1 MDLKKKINLMNKKIV
16 ELTNQNIFLQKR
28 NEEVELIY
36 EKKWE
41 ENKID
46 YDNFYNLI
54 YNEKKNAFCQKCQT
68 IREQYKNEI
77 SSLELQYSN
86 NISLFSNNYTLFKSE
101 IHVKLKKIMN
111 DFIEK
116 EKKMLKQ
123 LEEIKYQKQIFEQK
137 KNEELLEKNKIIEKL
152 SKNYQSQP
160 DNSKENTK
168 NMKNIT
174 DENSLLKQ
182 QIKQM
187 TNLKAQVNIDLQKE
201 INQLHSEI
209 DKYKELYTLN
219 KNNNEILSKQFDS
232 LKQKHSKNEEKIK
245 NISQIEQNLKN
256 DLSNK
261 EKYYT
266 YIIKTNE
273 QKHQAQIE
281 KFKKENDQLK
291 TKYLKYQIDCETEIK
306 SLQQEV
312 ENQKNLIEKYLK
324 QINVLKQKNENI
336 NEEKLEKIEN
346 QSKQDNNNDK
356 FEKEKMIL
364 QSKHREEINHLNF
377 ANLLQV
383 NEIKIK
389 YEQTI
394 SDLKIENSYLKS
406 EIETNK
412 DRITKLLHE
421 KSLQYRKLS
430 INSSKMKINK
440 EKILSQIEKDEEKS
454 PLIMKNKDK
463 SINYFKPKETKES
476 RNSKEVKSTRRKR
489 NPFSISEGMLCH
501 NYSESQTLV
510 PIDVHKSTRFSVGK
524 R

>member
-1 MDLKKKINLMNKKIV
+1 MDLREKINLMNKKIV
-16 ELTNQNIFLQKR
+16 ELTNQNIILQKR
-28 NEEVELIY
+28 IEEVELIY
-36 EKKWE
+36 EKKLG

-46 YDNFYNLI
+46 YGDFYNLV
-54 YNEKKNAFCQKCQT
+54 YNEKKNDFCEKCQA

-101 IHVKLKKIMN
+101 MHVKLKKIMN

-116 EKKMLKQ
+116 EKKMLKEI
-123 LEEIKYQKQIFEQK
+123 EEIKYQKQIFEQK

-152 SKNYQSQP
+152 SNNQQNQI

-168 NMKNIT
+168 NIKTISE
-174 DENSLLKQ
+174 ENYLLKQ

-187 TNLKAQVNIDLQKE
+187 TNIKPQININLQKE
-201 INQLHSEI
+201 INLLHNEI
-209 DKYKELYTLN
+209 DKYKELYTQN
-219 KNNNEILSKQFDS
+219 KSNNEILSKQFDN

-245 NISQIEQNLKN
+245 NISQNEQNLKN

-266 YIIKTNE
+266 YIIKSNE
-273 QKHQAQIE
+273 QKHQTQIE

-291 TKYLKYQIDCETEIK
+291 TKYLKYQIECEGEIK
-306 SLQQEV
+306 SLQQEIQK
-312 ENQKNLIEKYLK
+312 QKNIIEKYLK
-324 QINVLKQKNENI
+324 QINLLKQKNENI
-336 NEEKLEKIEN
+336 KEEKTEIQIN
-346 QSKQDNNNDK
+346 SNNNDK
-356 FEKEKMIL
+356 FEEEKKIL

-389 YEQTI
+389 YEQKI
-394 SDLKIENSYLKS
+394 SELKIENSYLKS
-406 EIETNK
+406 EIEANK
-412 DRITKLLHE
+412 DRITELLQE
-421 KSLQYRKLS
+421 KSLRYRKLS

-454 PLIMKNKDK
+454 PLIIKNNNK
-463 SINYFKPKETKES
+463 SINYFKTKETKES
-476 RNSKEVKSTRRKR
+476 RNIKNVKSTRRKR
-489 NPFSISEGMLCH
+489 NPFSISEGMLYH
-501 NYSESQTLV
+501 NSCESQTLV